1 MVSGLGIDIAE
12 ETTGAIGADN
22 VTNGHSMTIK
32 NIEKIYIDVE
42 WNVQGS
48 SENLQ
53 ERIEL
58 YHPTKEEPSFIGG

>member
-32 NIEKIYIDVE
+32 NIEQIYIDVE

-58 YHPTKEEPSFIGG
+58 YNPTKEEPSFIGG

>member
-1 MVSGLGIDIAE
+1 M
-12 ETTGAIGADN
+12 
-22 VTNGHSMTIK
+22 TNGHSMTIK
-32 NIEKIYIDVE
+32 NIEQIYIDVE

-58 YHPTKEEPSFIGG
+58 YNPTKEEPSFIGG

>member
-1 MVSGLGIDIAE
+1 M
-12 ETTGAIGADN
+12 
-22 VTNGHSMTIK
+22 TNGHSMTIK
-32 NIEKIYIDVE
+32 NIEQIYIDVE